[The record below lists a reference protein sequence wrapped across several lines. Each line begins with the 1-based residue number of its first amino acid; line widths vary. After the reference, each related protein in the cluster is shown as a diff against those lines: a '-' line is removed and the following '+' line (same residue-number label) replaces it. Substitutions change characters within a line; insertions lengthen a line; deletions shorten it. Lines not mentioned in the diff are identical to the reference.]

1 MLDRLEDYR
10 NLAKECNTT
19 LNSLSESLNEDEENI
34 NNDRELIWQ
43 FLEKMETLQS
53 DIKDM

>member
-34 NNDRELIWQ
+34 NNDRELIWK
-43 FLEKMETLQS
+43 FLEKME
-53 DIKDM
+53 

>member
-10 NLAKECNTT
+10 NLAKECNVTT
-19 LNSLSESLNEDEENI
+19 NSLTESLNEDEENI
-34 NNDRELIWQ
+34 NNDRELIWK
-43 FLEKMETLQS
+43 FLERMETLQS